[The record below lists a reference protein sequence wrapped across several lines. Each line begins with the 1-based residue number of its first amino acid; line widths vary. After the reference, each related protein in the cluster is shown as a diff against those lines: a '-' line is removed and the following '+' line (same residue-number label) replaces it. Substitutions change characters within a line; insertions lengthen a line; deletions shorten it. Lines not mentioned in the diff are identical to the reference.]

1 MFKIFCN
8 EQLYKIFLQFIIEF
22 NKLYILLN
30 LKCLNTNKLKV
41 DRKKEMVNETKK
53 KKLINK

>member
-41 DRKKEMVNETKK
+41 DRKKEIVNETKK
-53 KKLINK
+53 KN